1 MRVRRDEGGIGLS
14 YSIKRVA
21 VIGAGV
27 MGAGIAAHL
36 ANVGIASDLLDIVPK
51 SLTPEE
57 EAEGGSLEDRAVR
70 NRLAEQGKRNL
81 LKQSPSPLYDS
92 GRIDLIRPG
101 NLEDDLDRL
110 KEADWIIEVVVENL
124 AIKKEVLA
132 KIEAH
137 RRPGSIVSSNTSGIS
152 ITAMAE
158 GRSDDFRRH
167 FLGTHFFNPPR
178 YMKLLE
184 IIPHAETAPEVVQF
198 MKEFGE
204 RILGKGVVICK
215 DTVNFIA
222 NRIGTYG
229 LMVTVDEML
238 KGGYGVD
245 EVDDVT
251 GTAMGRPKSATFRTL
266 DVVGLDTFLH
276 VARNV
281 YENIDDPKEKS
292 VFRIPPFMEEMQSL
306 GMLGSKSGQGFYK
319 QVKRNGEKEILVLEI
334 DSLTYRPRKKLSAPS
349 LQAVKT
355 GERSERLRTLL
366 FAKDRAGLL
375 AWNVTKR
382 TLLYAAEK
390 VGEIADDLVSIDRAM
405 KWGFGWELGP
415 FELWEAIGFEKAAL
429 RMKEE
434 GETLPQWIEE
444 MLLSGKKQFY
454 RKEKEGIFQYLKGDY
469 RKVEERPEFIS
480 LERLKEEGKELKRNS
495 SASVIDLGDG
505 VLCLEFHST
514 GNALGSDIIQVA
526 RFALEET
533 ERNYEGLV
541 IGNQGKNFSAGANLM
556 MMLLEAQDEN
566 WDELDLL
573 VREFQRFTMGLKY
586 FPKPI
591 VSAPFGM
598 TLGGGYEVAA
608 ATSHIQ
614 ASAETYMGLVET
626 GVGLIPAGG
635 GTKELL
641 IRFMERIPEGSKA
654 DPQPYVNQ
662 VFETIALAKVSTSAH
677 DAKKLGYMRS
687 NDGICIHPDQLLF
700 DAKEKVLEKA
710 RKGYQPPQKKKIK
723 IVGEPGYAV
732 MRLGAYSMFQGGYI
746 SEHDRKIAEKL
757 AFVLAG
763 GRLPAGTEVEEEYL
777 LDLEREAFLS
787 LLGEPKT
794 QARMQHML
802 AKGKP
807 LRN

>member
-1 MRVRRDEGGIGLS
+1 
-14 YSIKRVA
+14 
-21 VIGAGV
+21 

-36 ANVGIASDLLDIVPK
+36 ANVGIRSDLLDIVPK

-57 EAEGGSLEDRAVR
+57 EAKGLSLDKREVR
-70 NRLAEQGKRNL
+70 NRLAEQGKNKL
-81 LKQSPSPLYDS
+81 LKASPAPLYDP
-92 GRIDLIRPG
+92 GRIDLITPG
-101 NLEDDLDRL
+101 NLEDNLDRL
-110 KEADWIIEVVVENL
+110 KKADWIIEVVVESL
-124 AIKKEVLA
+124 EVKKEVLA
-132 KIEAH
+132 KIETY

-158 GRSDDFRRH
+158 GRSEDFRRH

-184 IIPHAETAPEVVQF
+184 IIPHQETDPDVVRF
-198 MKEFGE
+198 MKDFAE
-204 RILGKGVVICK
+204 RILGKGVVLCK

-245 EVDDVT
+245 EVDAVT
-251 GTAMGRPKSATFRTL
+251 GPPLGRPKSATFRTL
-266 DVVGLDTFLH
+266 DVVGLDTFVH

-281 YENIDDPKEKS
+281 YENVEDPKEKS
-292 VFRIPPFMEEMQSL
+292 IFHIPPFMEEMLSR
-306 GMLGSKSGQGFYK
+306 GMLGSKTGQGFYK
-319 QVKRNGEKEILVLEI
+319 QVKQNGEKEILALDIE
-334 DSLTYRPRKKLSAPS
+334 SLSYRPRRKLAAPS
-349 LQAVKT
+349 LQAAKT
-355 GERSERLRTLL
+355 GDRKERLRTLL
-366 FAKDRAGLL
+366 YAKDRAGEI

-390 VGEIADDLVSIDRAM
+390 VGEISEDLVSIDQAM

-415 FELWEAIGFEKAAL
+415 FELWEAIGFEKATR

-434 GETLPQWIEE
+434 GENLPDWIEE
-444 MLLSGKKQFY
+444 MLRSGIKGFY
-454 RKEKEGIFQYLKGDY
+454 RTDREGIFQYLKGSY

-480 LERLKEEGKELKRNS
+480 LERLKEEGKEVKGNK
-495 SASVIDLGDG
+495 SASLIDLGDG

-541 IGNQGKNFSAGANLM
+541 IGNQGKNFSAGANVM

-573 VREFQRFTMGLKY
+573 VREFQRFTMSLKY

-591 VSAPFGM
+591 VAAPFGM

-608 ATSHIQ
+608 AGSLIQ

-654 DPQPYVNQ
+654 DLQPYVNQ
-662 VFETIALAKVSTSAH
+662 VFETIAFAKVSTSALE
-677 DAKKLGYMRS
+677 AKKLGYMRPTDTIS
-687 NDGICIHPDQLLF
+687 IHPDHLLY
-700 DAKEKVLEKA
+700 DAKQKVLA
-710 RKGYQPPQKKKIK
+710 LAQKGYQPPQKRKIK
-723 IVGEPGYAV
+723 VVGEPGYAV
-732 MRLGAYSMFQGGYI
+732 MKLGAYSMRQAGYI
-746 SEHDRKIAEKL
+746 SEHDQKIAEKL

-787 LLGEPKT
+787 LAGEPKT
-794 QARMQHML
+794 QARMQYML
-802 AKGKP
+802 SKGKP

>member
-1 MRVRRDEGGIGLS
+1 MSRI
-14 YSIKRVA
+14 IQRVA
-21 VIGAGV
+21 VIGSGV

-36 ANVGIASDLLDIVPK
+36 ANVGIRSDLLDIVPK
-51 SLTPEE
+51 ALTKEE
-57 EAEGGSLEDRAVR
+57 EAKGLSLEDREVR
-70 NRLAEQGKRNL
+70 SRLAEQGKRQL
-81 LKQSPSPLYDS
+81 LKTSPSPLYDAD
-92 GRIDLIRPG
+92 RLDLITPG

-124 AIKKEVLA
+124 KVKKEVLA
-132 KIEAH
+132 KVEAF

-184 IIPHAETAPEVVQF
+184 IIPHGETDPEVTRF
-198 MKEFGE
+198 MKDFAE
-204 RILGKGVVICK
+204 RVLGKGVVLCK
-215 DTVNFIA
+215 DTVNFVA

-245 EVDDVT
+245 EVDAVT
-251 GTAMGRPKSATFRTL
+251 GPALGRPKSATFRTL
-266 DVVGLDTFLH
+266 DVVGLDTFIH

-281 YENIDDPKEKS
+281 YDHVEDPEEKR
-292 VFRIPPFMEEMQSL
+292 VFQIHAFMEEMLSQ
-306 GMLGSKSGQGFYK
+306 GMLGSKTGQGFYK
-319 QVKRNGEKEILVLEI
+319 QVKQNGEKEILALDI
-334 DSLTYRPRKKLSAPS
+334 PQLTYRPRKKLNAPS
-349 LQAVKT
+349 LQAAKT
-355 GERSERLRTLL
+355 GNRQERLRTLL

-382 TLLYAAEK
+382 TLLYAAGK
-390 VGEIADDLVSIDRAM
+390 VGEIADDLISIDQAM

-415 FELWEAIGFEKAAL
+415 FELWDAIGFKKAAL

-434 GETLPQWIEE
+434 GDLIPAWVEE
-444 MLLSGKKQFY
+444 MLGSGAGGFY
-454 RKEKEGIFQYLKGDY
+454 RTEGGELFQYLKGVY
-469 RKVEERPEFIS
+469 RKVEERPEIIS
-480 LERLKEEGKELKRNS
+480 LDRLREEGRELKRNAG
-495 SASVIDLGDG
+495 ASLIDLGDG

-533 ERNYEGLV
+533 KRNYEGLV

-573 VREFQRFTMGLKY
+573 IREFQNFNMGLKY

-591 VSAPFGM
+591 VAAPFGM
-598 TLGGGYEVAA
+598 TLGGGYEVSA

-626 GVGLIPAGG
+626 GVGLIPGGG

-641 IRFMERIPEGSKA
+641 IRFMERIPEGSKV
-654 DPQPYVNQ
+654 DPQPLVNQ
-662 VFETIALAKVSTSAH
+662 VFETIAFAKVSTSAH
-677 DAKKLGYMRS
+677 EAKKLGYMRFT
-687 NDGICIHPDQLLF
+687 DGISIHPDHLLH
-700 DAKEKVLEKA
+700 DAKEKVLELA
-710 RKGYQPPQKKKIK
+710 RKGYMPPQKKRIK
-723 IVGEPGYAV
+723 VVGEPGYAV
-732 MRLGAYSMFQGGYI
+732 LKLGAYSMYLGRYI

-763 GRLPAGTEVEEEYL
+763 GRLPAGTEVEEEVL

-787 LLGEPKT
+787 LAGEPKT
-794 QARMQHML
+794 QARMQYML